1 LFAEVLQRYGILA
14 ATAAKDSDK
23 KRACGL
29 VLEEVRLDKELYRIG
44 LTKVLFKAGVLG
56 QLEEMRDE
64 AVNKIMRLLQS
75 QMRRWVEI
83 FRKINFRN

>member
-1 LFAEVLQRYGILA
+1 
-14 ATAAKDSDK
+14 
-23 KRACGL
+23 
-29 VLEEVRLDKELYRIG
+29 
-44 LTKVLFKAGVLG
+44 VLFKAGVLG

-83 FRKINFRN
+83 FKK